1 MAEKC
6 PFHAGPRTLCGDA
19 ARLRQRALNLVEP
32 CRRAREAMHG
42 RHALKK
48 SRAKAKEVLASLEIA
63 FMYRTRDA
71 IRTCLWPIV
80 VMQRRNA
87 SFLAVPVVVDRV
99 PRGRS
104 IWLLS
109 DAGPQ
114 RPGPKP
120 RTG

>member
-1 MAEKC
+1 MQISATSADW
-6 PFHAGPRTLCGDA
+6 PLTLRGASTAAVSRIDA
-19 ARLRQRALNLVEP
+19 RSKRCTRATL
-32 CRRAREAMHG
+32 
-42 RHALKK
+42 LKK
-48 SRAKAKEVLASLEIA
+48 SRPRAKEVLASLEIA
-63 FMYRTRDA
+63 FIYRPRDA